1 MQINARVRHEA
12 GNTCMQLAYSSASRK
27 HQPVSRSAFCLGQH
41 EARSAENRGIWAI
54 QIVQFSPISKGG
66 DEVIRAM
73 MGSWIRREAS
83 RGSSKVQTPQHCEVF
98 KMTARRHFVLEKG
111 RGERISSA
119 TESGAQ

>member
-1 MQINARVRHEA
+1 
-12 GNTCMQLAYSSASRK
+12 MQLAYSSASRK

-66 DEVIRAM
+66 DWEVIRAM

-83 RGSSKVQTPQHCEVF
+83 RGSSMVQTPQHCEVF
-98 KMTARRHFVLEKG
+98 KMTARSHFVLEKW

-119 TESGAQ
+119 TESGAK